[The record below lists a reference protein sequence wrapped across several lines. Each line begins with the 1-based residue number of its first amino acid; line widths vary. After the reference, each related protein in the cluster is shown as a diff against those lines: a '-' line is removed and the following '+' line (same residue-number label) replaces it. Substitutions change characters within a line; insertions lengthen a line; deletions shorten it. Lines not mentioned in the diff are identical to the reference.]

1 MTGPTTRILA
11 VLELLQANGQMGGA
25 ELAERL
31 GVERRTIRRYITAL
45 EDMGVPIVTEQGRY
59 GGYRL
64 VAGFKL
70 PPMMFTDEETFAIS
84 LGLLAASQ
92 LGLANAAPAI
102 ASVQAKLE
110 RVMPANLKRRV
121 RGISETTQ
129 VILPRREPSLDDR
142 ALETLTKATEAARTV
157 GLTYHSPQHS
167 PIARRI
173 DPYGL
178 VFQQGRWY
186 VVGFCHLRG
195 AMRSFRLDRISGV
208 HLLTDTF
215 IRPVRFD
222 AADFLSES
230 LMSWGTT
237 HEVSLVLHIDH
248 AASAD
253 FENQFFCRGQFKQIE
268 GGLLL
273 NTQTDSF
280 EWFAYWLAQLPF
292 RFTILEP
299 NSLKQALREHAKH
312 LLASCERYSS
322 YSVDQRYTITTANDE
337 RQE

>member
-1 MTGPTTRILA
+1 MAGPTTRMLA
-11 VLELLQANGQMGGA
+11 VLELLQAHGQMGGA

-31 GVERRTIRRYITAL
+31 SVDRRTIRRYIMTL
-45 EDMGVPIVTEQGRY
+45 EDIGVPIVTEQGRY

-64 VAGFKL
+64 MAGFKL
-70 PPMMFTDEETFAIS
+70 PPMMFTDEETFAVS

-92 LGLANAAPAI
+92 LGLTNAAPAI

-110 RVMPANLKRRV
+110 RVMPANLKRQV
-121 RGISETTQ
+121 RSISATTQ

-142 ALETLTKATEAARTV
+142 ALETLTKATEAAQTV
-157 GLTYHSPQHS
+157 GLTYHSPQHDS
-167 PIARRI
+167 IERRI

-186 VVGFCHLRG
+186 AVGFCHLRG

-208 HLLTDTF
+208 HLLADTF
-215 IRPVRFD
+215 IRPVHFD

-230 LMSWGTT
+230 LMSWGPT
-237 HEVSLVLHIDH
+237 HEVSLVLHIDRD
-248 AASAD
+248 ASAY
-253 FENQFFCRGQFKQIE
+253 FENPFFCTAQCEEVE

-273 NTQTDSF
+273 NTRTDSF

-292 RFTILEP
+292 QFTV
-299 NSLKQALREHAKH
+299 LKPDGLKEAIREHAKH
-312 LLASCERYSS
+312 LLASCEHASS
-322 YSVDQRYTITTANDE
+322 YPIDTP
-337 RQE
+337 

>member
-1 MTGPTTRILA
+1 MAGPTTRVLA

-31 GVERRTIRRYITAL
+31 GVDRRTIRRYITAL
-45 EDMGVPIVTEQGRY
+45 EDIGVPIVTEQGRY

-70 PPMMFTDEETFAIS
+70 PPMMFTDEEIFAVS
-84 LGLLAASQ
+84 LGLLAANQ
-92 LGLANAAPAI
+92 LGLTNAAPAI

-110 RVMPANLKRRV
+110 RVMPANLKSRV

-129 VILPRREPSLDDR
+129 VILPRREPSRDDR
-142 ALETLTKATEAARTV
+142 ALETLTKATEAMRTV
-157 GLTYHSPQHS
+157 GLTYHSPQHD
-167 PIARRI
+167 PIERQI

-186 VVGFCHLRG
+186 AVGFCHLRG

-208 HLLTDTF
+208 HLLSGTF
-215 IRPVRFD
+215 IRPTRFD

-230 LMSWGTT
+230 LMSWGPT

-248 AASAD
+248 AASAG
-253 FENQFFCRGQFKQIE
+253 FENQFFCTGQFEQVE

-273 NTQTDSF
+273 HTRTDSF

-292 RFTILEP
+292 QFTILKP
-299 NSLKQALREHAKH
+299 DGLKEALREHANH
-312 LLASCERYSS
+312 LLASCESASPYST
-322 YSVDQRYTITTANDE
+322 DTP
-337 RQE
+337 

>member
-1 MTGPTTRILA
+1 MAGPTTRVLA
-11 VLELLQANGQMGGA
+11 VLELLQTNGQMGGA

-31 GVERRTIRRYITAL
+31 SVDRRTIRRYITAL
-45 EDMGVPIVTEQGRY
+45 EDIGVPIVTEQGRY

-70 PPMMFTDEETFAIS
+70 PPMMFTDEETFAVS

-92 LGLANAAPAI
+92 LGLTNAAPAI

-110 RVMPANLKRRV
+110 RVMPTNLKRRV
-121 RGISETTQ
+121 RSISETTQ
-129 VILPRREPSLDDR
+129 VFLPQREPSRDDR
-142 ALETLTKATEAARTV
+142 ALETLTKATEAMRTV
-157 GLTYHSPQHS
+157 GLIYHSPQHD

-208 HLLTDTF
+208 HLLADPF
-215 IRPVRFD
+215 IRPDHFD
-222 AADFLSES
+222 AAAFLSES
-230 LMSWGTT
+230 LMSWGPT
-237 HEVSLVLHIDH
+237 HEVSLVLHTDH
-248 AASAD
+248 SAAAYFDNHS
-253 FENQFFCRGQFKQIE
+253 FCTDQLEQVE

-273 NTQTDSF
+273 NTRTDSF
-280 EWFAYWLAQLPF
+280 EWFAFWLAQLPF
-292 RFTILEP
+292 RFTV
-299 NSLKQALREHAKH
+299 LKPDGLKEALREHANQ
-312 LLASCERYSS
+312 LIASCGHASLHPI
-322 YSVDQRYTITTANDE
+322 DMP
-337 RQE
+337 

>member
-1 MTGPTTRILA
+1 MAGPTTRVLA

-31 GVERRTIRRYITAL
+31 DVDRRTIRRYITAL
-45 EDMGVPIVTEQGRY
+45 EDIGVPIVTEQGRY

-70 PPMMFTDEETFAIS
+70 PPMMFTDEETFAVS
-84 LGLLAASQ
+84 LGLVAASQ
-92 LGLANAAPAI
+92 LGLTNAAPAI

-110 RVMPANLKRRV
+110 RVMPANLQRRV

-129 VILPRREPSLDDR
+129 VILPRREPSRDDR
-142 ALETLTKATEAARTV
+142 TLETLTKATEAMRTV
-157 GLTYHSPQHS
+157 GLIYHSPQHDQ
-167 PIARRI
+167 IDRRI

-186 VVGFCHLRG
+186 AVGFCHLRG

-208 HLLTDTF
+208 HLLDDTF
-215 IRPVRFD
+215 IRPARFN

-230 LMSWGTT
+230 LMSWGPT

-248 AASAD
+248 AVSAD
-253 FENQFFCRGQFKQIE
+253 VENQFFCTEPFE
-268 GGLLL
+268 EVDGGLLL
-273 NTQTDSF
+273 TTRTDSF

-292 RFTILEP
+292 RFTV
-299 NSLKQALREHAKH
+299 LKPDGLKAALREHANH
-312 LLASCERYSS
+312 LLASCETASS
-322 YSVDQRYTITTANDE
+322 YPIDTP
-337 RQE
+337 

>member
-1 MTGPTTRILA
+1 MAGPTTRVLA

-31 GVERRTIRRYITAL
+31 DVDRRTIRRYITAL
-45 EDMGVPIVTEQGRY
+45 EDIGVPIVTEQGRY

-70 PPMMFTDEETFAIS
+70 PPMMFTDEETFAVS
-84 LGLLAASQ
+84 LGLVAASQ
-92 LGLANAAPAI
+92 LGLTNAAPAI

-110 RVMPANLKRRV
+110 RVMPANLQRRV

-129 VILPRREPSLDDR
+129 VILPRREPSRDDR
-142 ALETLTKATEAARTV
+142 ALETLTKATEAMRTV
-157 GLTYHSPQHS
+157 GLIYHSPQHDQ
-167 PIARRI
+167 IDRRI

-186 VVGFCHLRG
+186 AVGFCHLRG

-208 HLLTDTF
+208 HLLDDTF
-215 IRPVRFD
+215 IRPARFN

-230 LMSWGTT
+230 LMSWGPT

-248 AASAD
+248 AVSAD
-253 FENQFFCRGQFKQIE
+253 VENQFFCTEPFE
-268 GGLLL
+268 EVDGGLLL
-273 NTQTDSF
+273 TTRTDSF

-292 RFTILEP
+292 RFTV
-299 NSLKQALREHAKH
+299 LKPDGLKAALREHANH
-312 LLASCERYSS
+312 LLASCETASS
-322 YSVDQRYTITTANDE
+322 YPIDTP
-337 RQE
+337 

>member
-1 MTGPTTRILA
+1 MSGPTTRMLA

-25 ELAERL
+25 ELAERM

-84 LGLLAASQ
+84 LGLLAVSQ
-92 LGLANAAPAI
+92 LGLTNAAPAI

-142 ALETLTKATEAARTV
+142 ALETLTKATEAMRTV
-157 GLTYHSPQHS
+157 GLTYHAPQHD
-167 PIARRI
+167 PIERRI

-186 VVGFCHLRG
+186 AVGFCHLRR

-208 HLLTDTF
+208 HLLADTF
-215 IRPVRFD
+215 IRPTRFD
-222 AADFLSES
+222 AAEFLSKS
-230 LMSWGTT
+230 LMSWGPT
-237 HEVSLVLHIDH
+237 HEVSMVLHIEH
-248 AASAD
+248 GTAAY
-253 FENQFFCRGQFKQIE
+253 FENQFFCKGHFEQVK
-268 GGLLL
+268 GGILL
-273 NTQTDSF
+273 NTRTDSF

-292 RFTILEP
+292 RFTILKP
-299 NSLKQALREHAKH
+299 DALKRALREHANR
-312 LLASCERYSS
+312 LLASCECASS
-322 YSVDQRYTITTANDE
+322 YPIDVP
-337 RQE
+337 

>member
-1 MTGPTTRILA
+1 MAGPTTRVLA

-31 GVERRTIRRYITAL
+31 CVDRRTIRRYMTAL
-45 EDMGVPIVTEQGRY
+45 EDIGVPIVTEQGRY

-70 PPMMFTDEETFAIS
+70 PPMMFTDEETFAVS

-92 LGLANAAPAI
+92 LGLSNAAPAI

-110 RVMPANLKRRV
+110 RVMPANLKRQV
-121 RGISETTQ
+121 RSISETTQ

-142 ALETLTKATEAARTV
+142 SLETLTKATETMRTV
-157 GLTYHSPQHS
+157 GLTYHSPQHD
-167 PIARRI
+167 PVERRV

-186 VVGFCHLRG
+186 VVGFCHLRT
-195 AMRSFRLDRISGV
+195 AMRSFRLDRISRV
-208 HLLTDTF
+208 HLLADTF
-215 IRPVRFD
+215 IRPNRFD

-230 LMSWGTT
+230 LMSWGPTY
-237 HEVSLVLHIDH
+237 EVALVLHTDH
-248 AASAD
+248 AMAD
-253 FENQFFCRGQFKQIE
+253 YFKNQFFCTGQFEQIE

-273 NTQTDSF
+273 NTRTDSF

-292 RFTILEP
+292 QFTV
-299 NSLKQALREHAKH
+299 LKPDGLKEALHEHANH
-312 LLASCERYSS
+312 LLASCEYPSS
-322 YSVDQRYTITTANDE
+322 SIDTP
-337 RQE
+337 